1 MEITIET
8 WEHSDG
14 VFDIQMVN
22 KVEWRKQMEGKQT

>member
-8 WEHSDG
+8 CEYSDG
-14 VFDIQMVN
+14 VFNIRMVN

>member
-8 WEHSDG
+8 WEHSDE
-14 VFDIQMVN
+14 VFGIRMVN